1 MFHKGIEPL
10 VADVDVL
17 VYKVL
22 LRNDDLAMRF
32 HAARSMSVLP
42 EWYRPQPEY
51 CTPVMREAVIFDDNY
66 EADLRAQISG
76 YGDRISVFYKEDDK
90 AFFVG
95 NYNIEEGIHSY
106 FLKTAANELLSQD
119 DTTLR
124 LCVAVIPA
132 NTGFFIG
139 QNGDVVSNRLIIY
152 QTPDAM
158 ALKKRNAV
166 PLKEW
171 LDTKFEIGS

>member
-1 MFHKGIEPL
+1 MFHKGNEPL

-22 LRNDDLAMRF
+22 LHNDDLAMRF
-32 HAARSMSVLP
+32 HAAQSMSALP
-42 EWYRPQPEY
+42 KWYRPQPEY
-51 CTPVMREAVIFDDNY
+51 CTPIMGEAVIFDDNY
-66 EADLRAQISG
+66 EAELRARISG
-76 YGDRISVFYKEDDK
+76 YEDRISVFYKDDK

-119 DTTLR
+119 DTILR
-124 LCVAVIPA
+124 LYVAVIPA
-132 NTGFFIG
+132 NTRFFIG
-139 QNGDVVSNRLIIY
+139 QNGDVVSDRLIIY
-152 QTPDAM
+152 QTQYAM

-171 LDTKFEIGS
+171 LDTNLK